1 MDERT
6 RAMRVAPI
14 RPLLI
19 KMATPNAV
27 AFLVQSF
34 VSMAEVWFISRLGTS
49 ALAAIAL
56 AFPLLM
62 LTQMMSGGAI
72 GGAVTSA
79 VARAIGAGDLV
90 RAERLLWHAL
100 VIMVLLAGFFLLLFL
115 LLGSEFLAL
124 LGGQGEAL
132 DSAVSYCLVLFG
144 GGIFIWA
151 MSIMGAIF
159 RGTGDM
165 LFPARL
171 MIAGA
176 LIQVALT
183 GVLVTG
189 AFGLPQLGI
198 VGASISAVSTAAL
211 LSMLFLWRLIKG
223 PQQLKL
229 RLRGLQFSRDLF
241 ADIGQVALPASLS
254 PLLTIATVL
263 TLTALVGRFGE
274 AALAGYGIGS
284 RIEMLMIP
292 LVFGLGAAM
301 TTLVGVNRGA
311 GDFERAEGIGWT
323 GGMMAAILSGTVGV
337 MLALTPQWWIPI
349 FSTDPATFDAA
360 KSYIQIAG
368 PLFAFQGLGTALY
381 FASQGASR
389 MTWPIVATLLR
400 VVLAVGGAL
409 LLAFTFNLGLNG
421 IFIAAA
427 LGMVAYGGLIAVSL
441 KMGAWR

>member
-1 MDERT
+1 
-6 RAMRVAPI
+6 MRVAPI
-14 RPLLI
+14 RGLLI
-19 KMATPNAV
+19 QMAAPNAL
-27 AFLVQSF
+27 AFVIQSF
-34 VSMAEVWFISRLGTS
+34 VSMAEVWFIGRLGTS

-56 AFPLLM
+56 VFPLLM

-79 VARAIGAGDLV
+79 VARAIGAGDLD
-90 RAERLLWHAL
+90 RTERLLWHAL
-100 VIMVLLAGFFLLLFL
+100 VIMAVIVALFLVVFLLF
-115 LLGSEFLAL
+115 GRDFLAL

-132 DSAVSYCLVLFG
+132 SSAIRYCLVLFG

-151 MSIMGAIF
+151 TSILGAIF

-176 LIQVALT
+176 LLQVTMT
-183 GVLVTG
+183 GCLVSG

-198 VGASISAVSTAAL
+198 VGAAISAVTTGAILSTV
-211 LSMLFLWRLIKG
+211 FLWRLIKG

-229 RLRGLQFSRDLF
+229 RLRGLSFSRELF

-254 PLLTIATVL
+254 PLLTITTVL
-263 TLTALVGRFGE
+263 VLTALVGRFGD

-311 GDFERAEGIGWT
+311 GDFERAESIGWT
-323 GGMMAAILSGTVGV
+323 GGALAALLSGGVGV
-337 MLALTPQWWIPI
+337 ILALTPQWWIPV
-349 FSTDPATFDAA
+349 FSADPATFDAA

-368 PLFAFQGLGTALY
+368 PLFAFQGIGSALY

-389 MTWPIVATLLR
+389 MTWPIVATVLR
-400 VVLAVGGAL
+400 MALAIGGSL
-409 LLAFTFNLGLNG
+409 LLAFTFNIGLNG
-421 IFIAAA
+421 IYIAAA
-427 LGMVAYGGLIAVSL
+427 LGMLAYGGTIALSL